1 MENKESIELWI
12 RTSKN
17 VNKTVEVA
25 MNMYDTKTII
35 NLLGKFREATQ
46 QLEKL
51 LEVNKEERFTA

>member
-51 LEVNKEERFTA
+51 LEVNKKERFTA

>member
-12 RTSKN
+12 KTSKN

>member
-51 LEVNKEERFTA
+51 LEINKEERFTA

>member
-17 VNKTVEVA
+17 VNKTVEGA